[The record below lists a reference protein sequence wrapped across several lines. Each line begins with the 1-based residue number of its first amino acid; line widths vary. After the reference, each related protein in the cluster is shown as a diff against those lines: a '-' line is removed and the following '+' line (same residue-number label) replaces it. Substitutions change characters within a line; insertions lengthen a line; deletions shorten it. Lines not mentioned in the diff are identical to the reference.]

1 MIEGVRQ
8 GTSRDDGRVPHHQE
22 ERVMKLKVI
31 IALSLLL
38 GSLFWAGPD
47 GLLSRSAEARPSCSA
62 CD

>member
-1 MIEGVRQ
+1 MTEHVRQ
-8 GTSRDDGRVPHHQE
+8 ATPRDDGRVPHQE
-22 ERVMKLKVI
+22 ERVMKLKVFI
-31 IALSLLL
+31 VLSLLL

>member
-1 MIEGVRQ
+1 MIEHVRR
-8 GTSRDDGRVPHHQE
+8 GTSRDDRRAPHRE
-22 ERVMKLKVI
+22 EKVMKLKAFVV
-31 IALSLLL
+31 LSLLL